1 MLLPS
6 TVGVGGGGV
15 EVAGWVTK
23 GSNSDVDVA
32 VYSGNG
38 VGVYGSCTKT
48 GVKYTSGAG
57 DATIS
62 GTPPFGVG
70 V

>member
-1 MLLPS
+1 MD
-6 TVGVGGGGV
+6 
-15 EVAGWVTK
+15 VAGWVTK
-23 GSNSDVDVA
+23 GSNSDVEVA

-38 VGVYGSCTKT
+38 VDVDGSCTKM

-57 DATIS
+57 DVTMS
-62 GTPPFGVG
+62 GIPPFGVG